1 MNLDEFVG
9 MIERILAFI
18 ILILLL
24 PLLMAVF
31 LIIFVEDG
39 YPFIFKQFRVGQFGR
54 VFVFYKIRTMR
65 KETPELSTSDIQEA
79 GNWVLKTGYYL
90 RKFSIDESLNLI
102 NIIKGDMSFI
112 GPRPLIV
119 SEKYMHEQ
127 RKELGIINQKPGITG
142 WAQIN
147 GRDVISDDRKLK
159 LEKYYLDNKS
169 LKLKAVILLKTVFY
183 VFWTVRQKLSKP
195 KNEL

>member
-1 MNLDEFVG
+1 MNLEEFVG

-18 ILILLL
+18 VLILLL

-119 SEKYMHEQ
+119 SEEYMHEK

>member
-1 MNLDEFVG
+1 
-9 MIERILAFI
+9 MIERLLA
-18 ILILLL
+18 LLL
-24 PLLMAVF
+24 FVVISPLLV
-31 LIIFVEDG
+31 IIFTLIYIEDG
-39 YPFIFKQFRVGQFGR
+39 YPFIFRQFRVGQFGR
-54 VFVFYKIRTMR
+54 VFIFYKIRTMR
-65 KETPELSTSDIQEA
+65 SETPELATGEVEEI
-79 GNWVLKTGYYL
+79 GNWVLKSGFYL

-119 SEKYMHEQ
+119 SEEYMHDQ
-127 RKELGIINQKPGITG
+127 RRKLGVINQKPGITG

-147 GRDVISDDRKLK
+147 GRDVISDERKLE

-169 LKLKAVILLKTVFY
+169 LKLKFVILLKTFFY

-195 KNEL
+195 KN

>member
-1 MNLDEFVG
+1 LNLDEFVG

-24 PLLMAVF
+24 PFLVAVF

-65 KETPELSTSDIQEA
+65 KETPELSTSDIQET

-90 RKFSIDESLNLI
+90 RKFSVDESLNLL

-127 RKELGIINQKPGITG
+127 RKKLGIINQKPGITG

-159 LEKYYLDNKS
+159 LEKYYLDNIS

-183 VFWTVRQKLSKP
+183 IFWTVRQKLSKP
-195 KNEL
+195 KNKL